1 MAGEVTIGEVASRSG
16 VGPSALGVD
25 EEQGLI
31 ASTRTVG
38 NQRRY
43 ERAVL
48 RRIAVIQAGRA
59 AGIPLEQIRAT
70 LAKLP
75 AHRTPSRRDWE
86 RLSRGWREDL
96 DRRIATLEALRNRL
110 TTCIGCGCLSIDRC
124 QLLNPDDEAAES
136 GSGAHYLRRDSR
148 RASSITA

>member
-86 RLSRGWREDL
+86 RLSRGRREGPHRGHAAPPG
-96 DRRIATLEALRNRL
+96 RRH
-110 TTCIGCGCLSIDRC
+110 
-124 QLLNPDDEAAES
+124 PPPAAN
-136 GSGAHYLRRDSR
+136 ARRWL
-148 RASSITA
+148 AA